1 MPTPPSVIGKY
12 QVEAE
17 IGRGGFAVVYR
28 AFDPTLKRHVA
39 IKTPHASLIDQ
50 ETGDRFLREAQ
61 LAASLSH
68 PHIITIYEVGDAQ
81 GMPYIAME
89 LLNGA
94 TLHEWLREQAQ
105 TPQEALKAL
114 VGVGAALDYAHQRGV
129 IHRDIK
135 PGNILVVPSR
145 GAVLTDFG
153 IARALEQTTHSQSG
167 VIGTPAYMAPEQVNG
182 QPITAA
188 TDIYAL
194 GVMLYQII
202 TGRLPFTASTPVAL
216 AAQHGIAPPPDPRQ
230 IKPALPPAVSTL
242 LLQALAKDPAQRP
255 ASAEKLIRDLLAGLA
270 GQPVAAVRGAP
281 SRLLPIALVAIG
293 ALAVCLLVWGL
304 IQLQPGTGSTP
315 PTANDVIAPPD
326 ATLLPLA
333 TQVPAFTGGGNLFI
347 EYVLDASGSMLE
359 PLGER
364 SKLEIAQVALAE
376 HMRQQPVDTN
386 LGLRVYG
393 HRIPF
398 SRTSESCQDVEL
410 IAPVVRGQG
419 ERIADWLSSMQA
431 QGMSPIGLALRQA
444 ANDFVTAPG
453 RDNRLVLISDGKET
467 CGIDPCQE
475 VAALQA
481 QGINFV
487 VNVIGL
493 NLDEEARTQLSCVAQ
508 KSGGT
513 YQDANTAADLAAGLT
528 KGTQPTPPA
537 EPGPTQP
544 ADGTPS
550 PQDTPTPEEDANTP
564 TKPPLPTTVLTPTL
578 PALTPV
584 VVVTPALVDLRAGP
598 GGNYPIVG
606 QAVGGSSLQVLSSA
620 LEKTKT
626 GTRIWYEVCCAT
638 NGADGWVSAG
648 AVSAPPTVIPT
659 ATRYPP
665 TPTPTSTPT
674 QRPPTATPT
683 RPPPTATPIP
693 PTATPIPTDTPL
705 PPPTDTPEPEPTDTP
720 DVEPTPTKE
729 PPPTPEAGRMM
740 FVAVPAEAKRC

>member
-1 MPTPPSVIGKY
+1 MPTLPSTIGKY

-28 AFDPTLKRHVA
+28 AFDPTLKRQVA
-39 IKTPHASLIDQ
+39 IKTPHASLVDQ
-50 ETGDRFLREAQ
+50 ETANRFLREAQ
-61 LAASLSH
+61 LAASLNH
-68 PHIITIYEVGDAQ
+68 PQIITIYEVGDAED
-81 GMPYIAME
+81 MPYIAME
-89 LLNGA
+89 LLNGV
-94 TLHEWLREQAQ
+94 TLHEWLRDQEQ

-114 VGVGAALDYAHQRGV
+114 VGVGAALDYAHQRGI

-135 PGNILVVPSR
+135 PGNILVVPGR

-153 IARALEQTTHSQSG
+153 IARALEQTSQSQSG

-182 QPITAA
+182 QPVTAA
-188 TDIYAL
+188 TDVYAL

-202 TGRLPFTASTPVAL
+202 TGRLPFTGSTPVAL
-216 AAQHGIAPPPDPRQ
+216 AAQHGVAPPPDPRR
-230 IKPALPPAVSTL
+230 IKPALPATVSAL
-242 LLQALAKDPAQRP
+242 LLQALDKNPAQRP

-270 GQPVAAVRGAP
+270 GQPVAATRGTS
-281 SRLLPIALVAIG
+281 SRLIPVALVAIG

-304 IQLQPGTGSTP
+304 TQLRPGTRLTP
-315 PTANDVIAPPD
+315 PSANDTVATAD

-364 SKLEIAQVALAE
+364 SKLEIAQEVIAE

-398 SRTSESCQDVEL
+398 SQTRESCQDVEL

-444 ANDFVTAPG
+444 ANDFVIAPG
-453 RDNRLVLISDGKET
+453 RDNRVVLISDGKET
-467 CGIDPCQE
+467 CDIDPCE
-475 VAALQA
+475 EMAALQA

-487 VNVIGL
+487 VNVVGL
-493 NLDEEARTQLSCVAQ
+493 NLDEEARAQLSCVAQ
-508 KSGGT
+508 TSGGT
-513 YQDANTAADLAAGLT
+513 YKDAKTADDLAAGLAE
-528 KGTQPTPPA
+528 GTQPTPPS
-537 EPGPTQP
+537 EPVPTQP
-544 ADGTPS
+544 ADGTAP
-550 PQDTPTPEEDANTP
+550 PQDTPTPEDEENTNTP
-564 TKPPLPTTVLTPTL
+564 TKPPPPTLVLTPTL

-584 VVVTPALVDLRAGP
+584 VVVTPALIDLRAGP
-598 GGNYPIVG
+598 GGNFPVVG

-620 LEKTKT
+620 LERTKT
-626 GTRIWYEVCCAT
+626 GARVWYEVCCAT
-638 NGADGWVSAG
+638 NGADGWVPAG
-648 AVSAPPTVIPT
+648 SVSTPPTVIPT

-665 TPTPTSTPT
+665 TPTSTSTPT
-674 QRPPTATPT
+674 RRPPTATPT
-683 RPPPTATPIP
+683 RLPPTATPIP
-693 PTATPIPTDTPL
+693 PTATPIPPTDTPL
-705 PPPTDTPEPEPTDTP
+705 PPPTDTPEPPTDTP
-720 DVEPTPTKE
+720 EAPTDTPK
-729 PPPTPEAGRMM
+729 PDPPTPI
-740 FVAVPAEAKRC
+740 PS